1 MAFDAGMVSLIT
13 YELKNVLCG
22 GRVDKI
28 HQPERDE
35 MDIFVR
41 VGGKTLKLL
50 ISASSGSPRI
60 NISEATKDNPS
71 APPVFCI
78 LLRKHLMGAKI
89 LDIYQR
95 DFERM
100 LVIEFEARDDM
111 GFVSEKKLVCEI
123 IGKFSNMILTDKNDK
138 ILGVAKPLDFTDS
151 EKRQLLPGMIYEMPP
166 KQDKQNPLEVTKT
179 GFISALSGFDDLPCD
194 KYIIRSYLGLSP
206 LIAREISYRAS
217 GSTDTPV
224 GDIPSEVLWEEF
236 SKVVNLIKNNDYSPC
251 IVKIDGKLTEFSFTD
266 IKQYGKNSEI
276 ITYESPSKLIEE
288 YFITRDTAERVRSRA
303 QDIFRTMTNAEHRL
317 KKKIEIQKKELS
329 DCKEKEKYKEYAD
342 LITANLYAIK
352 QGQSRVTLINYFS
365 ENMEEITL
373 ELDTGKTPVK
383 NAQHFYKKYTKMKNA
398 EVELAKQIEIAE
410 KELDYVYSVFDSLGR
425 ASGAAELEEIRNE
438 LSKTGY
444 ASRIK
449 RKQMGSLKKA
459 KPKLTE
465 YTTSNGYRVL
475 CGKNNIQN
483 DYLTFEVAEKLDYWF
498 HVKNAPG
505 SHVVLF
511 CSGLPEPPAE
521 DFTEAAVI
529 AATNSSLA
537 EGGGKNIT
545 VDYTLVKNI
554 KKPPASKPGYV
565 TYATN
570 YAAYVTPDAQLCK
583 KLQKDK

>member
-13 YELKNVLCG
+13 YELKNTLCG

-35 MDIFVR
+35 TDIFIR

-60 NISEATKDNPS
+60 NISEEVKDNPS
-71 APPVFCI
+71 VPPAFCI

-100 LVIEFEARDDM
+100 LVIKFESRDEM
-111 GFVSEKKLVCEI
+111 GFVSEKKLICEI
-123 IGKFSNMILTDKNDK
+123 IGKFSNMILTDGDGK

-151 EKRQLLPGMIYEMPP
+151 EKRQLLTGMIYEMPP
-166 KQDKQNPLEVTKT
+166 KQDKQNPLEVTQT
-179 GFISALSGFDDLPCD
+179 GFISALSGYEDLPCD
-194 KYIIRSYLGLSP
+194 KYIVRSYLGVSP
-206 LIAREISYRAS
+206 LVAREISYRAS

-224 GDIPSEVLWEEF
+224 GEMSSQVLWEEF
-236 SKVVNLIKNNDYSPC
+236 SKVVNSIKNNEYFPC
-251 IVKIDGKLTEFSFTD
+251 IVKIDGKLTEFSFVE
-266 IKQYGKNSEI
+266 IKQYGKNAQVIS
-276 ITYESPSKLIEE
+276 YESPSELIEE

-317 KKKIEIQKKELS
+317 KKKIEIQKRELM
-329 DCKEKEKYKEYAD
+329 DCSEKEKFKEYAD

-352 QGQSRVTLINYFS
+352 QGQSRVTLINYYS
-365 ENMEEITL
+365 EDMEEVTL
-373 ELDTGKTPVK
+373 ELDTRKTPVK
-383 NAQHFYKKYTKMKNA
+383 NAQDYYKKYNKMKNA
-398 EVELAKQIEIAE
+398 EVELARQIEIAE
-410 KELDYVYSVFDSLGR
+410 KELEYVYSVFDALGR
-425 ASGAAELEEIRNE
+425 ASGALELEEIRSE
-438 LSKTGY
+438 LSRTGY
-444 ASRIK
+444 ASRMK
-449 RKQMGSLKKA
+449 RKQMGSIKKA

-465 YTTSNGYRVL
+465 YVTTNGYRVL
-475 CGKNNIQN
+475 CGKNNVQN

-505 SHVVLF
+505 SHVVMV
-511 CSGLPEPPAE
+511 CAGLPEPPAE
-521 DFTEAAVI
+521 DFTEAATI

-537 EGGGKNIT
+537 EGGGKNIP

-570 YAAYVTPDAQLCK
+570 YAAYVTPNADLCK
-583 KLQKDK
+583 KLLK